1 MAWYDRFRGFNSH
14 PEVEGTHAVLSAS
27 NYHWDNDDDE
37 KLVARL
43 RASKAAAR
51 GTRLHAWAAEAILMK
66 RRQPTRES
74 PDYDILCAYI
84 NDAIE
89 YGMKPEQALIGS
101 EYSYGTADAIRFD
114 PYDDDRGGYAGFLR
128 IHDYKSGVSKSSVKQ
143 LYFYAVFFCLEY
155 GYRPFEIEGELRIY
169 QGDEVQI
176 YDLDQ
181 ETLARM
187 YDRTKNGIRIA
198 ERELGGLF

>member
-43 RASKAAAR
+43 RASKAASR
-51 GTRLHAWAAEAILMK
+51 GTRLHVWAAEAILMK
-66 RRQPTRES
+66 RRQPTKES

-89 YGMKPEQALIGS
+89 YGMKPEQVLIGS
-101 EYSYGTADAIRFD
+101 EYSYGTADTIRFD
-114 PYDDDRGGYAGFLR
+114 PYDDDAGGYAGFLR
-128 IHDYKSGVSKSSVKQ
+128 VHDYKSGVSKSSVKQ

-187 YDRTKNGIRIA
+187 YDRTKNANRIA

>member
-14 PEVEGTHAVLSAS
+14 PQLEGTHAVLSAS

-43 RASKAAAR
+43 KAARAAAR

-66 RRQPTRES
+66 RRQPTEDS
-74 PDYDILCAYI
+74 PDHDILCAYI

-89 YGMKPEQALIGS
+89 YGMKPEQVLLGT
-101 EYSYGTADAIRFD
+101 EYAYGTADAIRFD
-114 PYDDDRGGYAGFLR
+114 PYADEAGYAGFLR
-128 IHDYKSGVSKSSVKQ
+128 VHDYKSGTSKASVKQ

-169 QGDEVQI
+169 QGNEVQI
-176 YDLDQ
+176 YNLDQ

-187 YDRTKNGIRIA
+187 YDRTKNATRIA
-198 ERELGGLF
+198 ERELGELF